1 MRAPSTRFDA
11 PRSFKRAKMAGF
23 SHVTL
28 GAAACGALAL
38 SLTALLPAPAAAQGR
53 GEQPLGPTA
62 VSCRQRRQIRLHPAD
77 HVAIMA
83 ECALRT
89 IAIEFASANEDRIVS
104 LEEAVVALRE
114 CCAAMEALE
123 GA

>member
-1 MRAPSTRFDA
+1 MSKAYREFHFAKARAA
-11 PRSFKRAKMAGF
+11 IA
-23 SHVTL
+23 
-28 GAAACGALAL
+28 
-38 SLTALLPAPAAAQGR
+38 
-53 GEQPLGPTA
+53 PLGGAFPDWLKA
-62 VSCRQRRQIRLHPAD
+62 AEDEEHPAD

-89 IAIEFASANEDRIVS
+89 IAIEFASANEDRIES

>member
-1 MRAPSTRFDA
+1 MSKAYRDFH
-11 PRSFKRAKMAGF
+11 FAKAR
-23 SHVTL
+23 VAIATL
-28 GAAACGALAL
+28 GGAFPDWLRAA
-38 SLTALLPAPAAAQGR
+38 
-53 GEQPLGPTA
+53 EEEE
-62 VSCRQRRQIRLHPAD
+62 HPAD

-89 IAIEFASANEDRIVS
+89 IALEFAEADEARIES

-114 CCAAMEALE
+114 CCTAMEALE